1 MLAIITKKTPGF
13 DSVSHV
19 PRHALLRRLSIVFAL
34 LVAHGAHAADG
45 NELFA
50 YGAVQKGLGGAGV
63 AHALDSTWVILNP
76 AAIIELKERAD
87 FSLELMRLHVE
98 LEPRGLPLAA
108 NYRAGRMSD
117 TSVIGIPAMG
127 YVRPLGRG
135 MLGLGLFGTQG
146 NRLDYPYPRSSIA
159 LLGNGDRRSQY
170 EVVKIP
176 MVYALP
182 LSERWTFGI
191 GLVPTA
197 ARFRTDSL
205 TLRLLEAEANN
216 GSDFE
221 GGGGIMAGLHWR
233 GERLRLGAV
242 YHSRVWMGSYEDYR
256 RDLLKDAFNLPQK
269 LQVGMAWSIT
279 PRVEMFADYKW
290 IDWSSIAQLGRRTVD
305 GGLGWEPQHLLK
317 AGVNWQMDSQ
327 WTLRAGVSHGNSP
340 IPESFIFANAL
351 TPGIGK
357 TTLAFGIS
365 RRIGERHEIHA
376 AISHALTEEARESG
390 VGDFFSILGRGTGVE
405 YRESSVTIQYGYRF

>member
-1 MLAIITKKTPGF
+1 M
-13 DSVSHV
+13 
-19 PRHALLRRLSIVFAL
+19 PRHSFLRCVSIVFAF

-63 AHALDSTWVILNP
+63 AHALDSTWIILNP
-76 AAIIELKERAD
+76 AATIELEERAD
-87 FSLELMRLHVE
+87 LSLELMRLHVE
-98 LEPRGLPLAA
+98 LEPRGLPIAA

-117 TSVIGIPAMG
+117 TSVIGIPALG
-127 YVRPLGRG
+127 YVRPLSRG
-135 MLGLGLFGTQG
+135 TLGLGLFGTQG
-146 NRLDYPYPRSSIA
+146 NRLDYPFPRSSVA
-159 LLGNGDRRSQY
+159 LLDNGDRRSQY
-170 EVVKIP
+170 EVVKFP
-176 MVYALP
+176 LVYALP
-182 LSERWTFGI
+182 LSERWTLGI

-221 GGGGIMAGLHWR
+221 GGGGVMAGLHWR
-233 GERLRLGAV
+233 GDRIRLGAV

-256 RDLLKDAFNLPQK
+256 RDMLKDAFDLPQK
-269 LQVGMAWSIT
+269 LQAGMAWLIT
-279 PRVEMFADYKW
+279 PSLEWFTDYKW

-317 AGVNWQMDSQ
+317 AGLNWRINAQ

-340 IPESFIFANAL
+340 IPDSFVFANAL

-357 TTLAFGIS
+357 TTLALGMS
-365 RRIGERHEIHA
+365 RRFGKRHEVHA
-376 AISHALTEEARESG
+376 ALSHVLTEKAWEDGS
-390 VGDFFSILGRGTGVE
+390 GDFFSLLGRGTGAE
-405 YRESSVTIQYGYRF
+405 YRETSITLQYGYRF